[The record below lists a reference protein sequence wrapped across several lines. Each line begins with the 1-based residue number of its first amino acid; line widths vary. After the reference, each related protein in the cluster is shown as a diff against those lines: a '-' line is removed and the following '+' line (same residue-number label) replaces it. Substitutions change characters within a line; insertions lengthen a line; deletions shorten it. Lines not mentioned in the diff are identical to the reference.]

1 MKIVENLYGE
11 LTIVAYIPQESPKK
25 ISEFS
30 HHPRAV
36 AINFKFRPKIQ
47 RKSAILDPFFTF
59 FFCFGCNFLTNANFS
74 NLLSQAIYIL
84 PALRIDTNID
94 HIYGH
99 INPYKN
105 GHYGYFVENGHYGLT

>member
-1 MKIVENLYGE
+1 MKEDWNLIKLVLIIHLE
-11 LTIVAYIPQESPKK
+11 AY
-25 ISEFS
+25 
-30 HHPRAV
+30 
-36 AINFKFRPKIQ
+36 
-47 RKSAILDPFFTF
+47 PFAF
-59 FFCFGCNFLTNANFS
+59 FFRFGRNFLTNANFS